1 MITLIA
7 AIAENNA
14 LGYQNNLL
22 WHLPDDLKNFKL
34 LTQHNVVIMGRKTYE
49 SIGKPLPNRINIVIS
64 STLSSNDE
72 DLKIVKNMTEAI
84 ALAKEYHTEIFIIGG
99 GKIYKESLPLA
110 DKLHLTLIHATPN
123 NADTFFPEIDFT
135 HWELI
140 SETFHKK
147 DEKHSVSFSYRTYKR
162 IKNIA

>member
-7 AIAENNA
+7 AIAKNNA
-14 LGYQNNLL
+14 LGYQNKLL
-22 WHLPDDLKNFKL
+22 WHLPDDLKNFKNI
-34 LTQHNVVIMGRKTYE
+34 TQHNVVIMGRKTYE
-49 SIGKPLPNRINIVIS
+49 SIGKPLPNRVNIVVS
-64 STLSSNDE
+64 STLSSNNE
-72 DLKIVKNMTEAI
+72 NLKITKNISEAI
-84 ALAKEYHTEIFIIGG
+84 ALAKEYHKEIFIIGG

-147 DEKHSVSFSYRTYKR
+147 DEKHSVCFSYRTYKR